1 MSERIL
7 VTGSSRGIGRAIALR
22 LAQSGYDLTLHCRNG
37 RVEAEAVA
45 QEIAALGQ
53 HANILQFDVAD
64 RQAAREQLEAAI
76 ERDGC
81 WYGVVCN
88 AGLTRD
94 GAFPALTEDDW
105 DSVLR
110 TNLDGFYNVLHPI
123 SMPLVR

>member
-1 MSERIL
+1 MP
-7 VTGSSRGIGRAIALR
+7 
-22 LAQSGYDLTLHCRNG
+22 
-37 RVEAEAVA
+37 
-45 QEIAALGQ
+45 
-53 HANILQFDVAD
+53 NILQFDVAD
-64 RQAAREQLEAAI
+64 RQAACENSLKAAM

-110 TNLDGFYNVLHPI
+110 TNLDGFL
-123 SMPLVR
+123 